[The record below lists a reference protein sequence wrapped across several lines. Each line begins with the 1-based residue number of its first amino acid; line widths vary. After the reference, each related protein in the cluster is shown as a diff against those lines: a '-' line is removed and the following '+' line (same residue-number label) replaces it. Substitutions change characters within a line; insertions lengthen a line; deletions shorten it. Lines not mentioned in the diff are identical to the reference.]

1 MAILQLLQS
10 FAKLNQYAGGGAPL
24 DAVGLATAWHRWAR
38 HAHASQSILLGRGV
52 FARKYGVT
60 FGRRCCGLAR
70 PKRSQRNHNT
80 FKGRALASLAWALAK
95 LSVAPQQSAQPLLVQ
110 VPLPRSTLDSSP
122 TKSPNHTELASRK
135 TLLDVAATV
144 RQIVLD
150 VARGRANGGTPQRSP
165 RWIPAWSQLA
175 GHLLDTVAELV
186 WYLVPSR
193 LKLQCS

>member
-1 MAILQLLQS
+1 MVCL
-10 FAKLNQYAGGGAPL
+10 
-24 DAVGLATAWHRWAR
+24 RAR
-38 HAHASQSILLGRGV
+38 
-52 FARKYGVT
+52 ARKYGVT

-70 PKRSQRNHNT
+70 PKRSQRKHNT

-95 LSVAPQQSAQPLLVQ
+95 LSVAPPQSAQPLLVQ

-150 VARGRANGGTPQRSP
+150 VARERANGGTPQRSP
-165 RWIPAWSQLA
+165 RWIPAWS

-186 WYLVPSR
+186 WYRTSSNYSAARVLVVA
-193 LKLQCS
+193 LQCFKFKSGPIWSGKICFKTVRRDPAT